1 MANSQVSYCFHNLNA
16 ITLLKEMNQPLQ
28 CRSSNTLNYFKMEN
42 KSILILG
49 AGELGMPVIRNIAKK
64 SKNYTNVKVTVLL
77 REETIHSEDENKKK
91 NITEIRELGVELL
104 TGDLSA
110 PSSQLISIFKNYDAV
125 VSCTGYGTG
134 AGGFQ
139 LKLANAVLD
148 AGVKRYFPWQFG
160 VDFELIGRGS
170 AQDLF
175 DEQLDVRELLRSQ
188 NTTKWII
195 ISTGMFTS
203 YLFEPF
209 FGILDLEEK
218 SINAIGGWDT
228 SVTLTT
234 PDDIGK
240 LTAEIFFTEPQIEN
254 EIVYIAGDTI
264 TYGDLADIAESLS
277 GQKYKRI
284 LSDINEINNDLKN
297 DPTNFVKKYRS
308 IFGAGIGVSWPLEK
322 TFNGKKGIPTTSAKQ
337 WAKENIDWESL
348 DK

>member
-1 MANSQVSYCFHNLNA
+1 
-16 ITLLKEMNQPLQ
+16 
-28 CRSSNTLNYFKMEN
+28 MEN

-64 SKNYTNVKVTVLL
+64 AEKSNSITVTVLL
-77 REETIHSEDENKKK
+77 REATINSEDPDKKR
-91 NITEIRELGVELL
+91 NVAEIRELGVELL
-104 TGDLSA
+104 AGDLSA
-110 PSSQLISIFKNYDAV
+110 SSAELINIFRNYDAV
-125 VSCTGYGTG
+125 ISCTGYGTG

-160 VDFELIGRGS
+160 VDFEVIGRGS

-188 NTTKWII
+188 SATKWVI

-209 FGILDLEEK
+209 FGILDLEKK
-218 SINAIGGWDT
+218 SINALGGWDT
-228 SVTLTT
+228 AVTLTT
-234 PDDIGK
+234 PDDIGR

-264 TYGDLADIAESLS
+264 TYGKLADIAESLS
-277 GQKYKRI
+277 GQNYERT
-284 LSDINEINNDLKN
+284 LSGMEEITNDLKN

-308 IFGAGIGVSWPLEK
+308 IFGAGVGVSWALEN
-322 TFNGKKGIPTTSAKQ
+322 TFNGKNGIPTTSVKK
-337 WAKENIDWESL
+337 WATDNIDWESYKDCGNNTTQYTRL
-348 DK
+348 

>member
-1 MANSQVSYCFHNLNA
+1 MQ
-16 ITLLKEMNQPLQ
+16 
-28 CRSSNTLNYFKMEN
+28 NT
-42 KSILILG
+42 SILILG

-64 SKNYTNVKVTVLL
+64 AKEYNNVKVTVLL
-77 REETIHSEDENKKK
+77 REATINSEDPDKTSNVK
-91 NITEIRELGVELL
+91 EIRELGVELL
-104 TGDLSA
+104 PGDLTA
-110 PSSQLISIFKNYDAV
+110 PSSELIAIFKNYDAV

-160 VDFELIGRGS
+160 VDFEVIGRGS

-175 DEQLDVRELLRSQ
+175 DEQLDVRELLKSQ
-188 NTTKWII
+188 SATKWVI

-209 FGILDLEEK
+209 FGILDLEKK
-218 SINAIGGWDT
+218 SVNAIGGWDT
-228 SVTLTT
+228 AVTLTT
-234 PDDIGK
+234 PDDIGR
-240 LTAEIFFTEPQIEN
+240 LTAKIFFTEPEIEN

-277 GQKYKRI
+277 GQKYERT
-284 LSDINEINNDLKN
+284 LSDIAEITADLKS

-308 IFGAGIGVSWPLEK
+308 IFGAGKGVSWPMED
-322 TFNGKKGIPTTSAKQ
+322 TFNGRRGIWTTSAKQ
-337 WAKENIDWESL
+337 WAKDNIDWKPFNS
-348 DK
+348 

>member
-1 MANSQVSYCFHNLNA
+1 MDPNF
-16 ITLLKEMNQPLQ
+16 
-28 CRSSNTLNYFKMEN
+28 NYWNMEN
-42 KSILILG
+42 TSILILG
-49 AGELGMPVIRNIAKK
+49 AGELGMPVIRNMAKK
-64 SKNYTNVKVTVLL
+64 AKNYNNVKVTLLL
-77 REETIHSEDENKKK
+77 REATINSEDPDKRK
-91 NITEIRELGVELL
+91 NVTEIRELGVELL
-104 TGDLSA
+104 AGDLSA
-110 PSSQLISIFKNYDAV
+110 SSAELIDIFRNYDAV

-160 VDFELIGRGS
+160 VDFEEIGRGS

-188 NTTKWII
+188 SATRWVI

-209 FGILDLEEK
+209 FGILDLENK

-228 SVTLTT
+228 AVTLTT
-234 PDDIGK
+234 PDDIGR

-264 TYGDLADIAESLS
+264 TYRDLVDIAESLS
-277 GQKYKRI
+277 GQKYERT
-284 LSDINEINNDLKN
+284 LSDMGEITDDLKN
-297 DPTNFVKKYRS
+297 DPDNFVKKYRS
-308 IFGAGIGVSWPLEK
+308 IFGAGKGVSWPLEN

-337 WAKENIDWESL
+337 WAKDNIDWESYH
-348 DK
+348 K

>member
-1 MANSQVSYCFHNLNA
+1 
-16 ITLLKEMNQPLQ
+16 
-28 CRSSNTLNYFKMEN
+28 MEN

-49 AGELGMPVIRNIAKK
+49 AGELGMLVIRNIAKK
-64 SKNYTNVKVTVLL
+64 AKNYINVRVTVLL
-77 REETIHSEDENKKK
+77 REATIHSEDENKKK
-91 NITEIRELGVELL
+91 NITEIKELGVELL
-104 TGDLSA
+104 AGDLSA
-110 PSSQLISIFKNYDAV
+110 PSLELIAIFKNYDAV

-175 DEQLDVRELLRSQ
+175 DEQLDVRKLLRSQ

-209 FGILDLEEK
+209 FGILDLEKK

-228 SVTLTT
+228 AVTLTT
-234 PDDIGK
+234 PDDIGR
-240 LTAEIFFTEPQIEN
+240 LTAEIFFTEPEIEN

-277 GQKYKRI
+277 GQKYKRR
-284 LSDINEINNDLKN
+284 LSDINEITNDLKN

-308 IFGAGIGVSWPLEK
+308 IFGAGRGVSWSLEK
-322 TFNGKKGIPTTSAKQ
+322 TFNGKNRIPTTSAKQ
-337 WAKENIDWESL
+337 WAKDNIDWESYQ
-348 DK
+348 